1 MAISYGYGKEQG
13 AGKMMDREQA
23 LAVLRGESELRVFVV
38 LEEDRGCGPSVAGV
52 FASLEAAQS
61 CLSGPEGSNCYLY
74 SEQGEVIQ

>member
-13 AGKMMDREQA
+13 AGKMMNREQA

-38 LEEDRGCGPSVAGV
+38 LEEDRGLGPSVAGV

-61 CLSGPEGSNCYLY
+61 YLSGPQGSNCYLY
-74 SEQGEVIQ
+74 SDIGEVVQ

>member
-1 MAISYGYGKEQG
+1 MVVYYGYSKQQG

-23 LAVLRGESELRVFVV
+23 LAVLRVFVV
-38 LEEDRGCGPSVAGV
+38 LEEDRGLGPSVAGV

-61 CLSGPEGSNCYLY
+61 YLSGPEGSNCYLY